1 MDANTVTQIVGSLG
15 FPIAACIGLFWYLVK
30 VQTQNTEALN
40 NNTLAIT
47 KLVEKLDGGKNERA
61 DVHEL
66 FPS

>member
-47 KLVEKLDGGKNERA
+47 KLVEKLDGGGE
-61 DVHEL
+61 
-66 FPS
+66 